1 MSLFDPGTPT
11 PVNLKGTTT
20 TTAPQY
26 LTNYLTDLAKAGQS
40 ALGTTD
46 AAGTMTPYTGEQLIA
61 GLPQN
66 LQDLYQD
73 AVPTLKRYQTPMDES
88 LAALQGAAKG
98 VSAAD
103 ISAFYNPYEQ
113 DVVNEMS
120 RQSQLN
126 VQQGMLPALKAA
138 FAGQGGFGSQRY
150 AGAIGQAMG
159 DVQGD
164 LLGQQAKLRSE
175 GYKTALDAALKER
188 GYDISAGQGLYGLG
202 QAEGQAATSGLKAL
216 GDIGTQ
222 ELGYEQS
229 KLEAPL
235 TRAQNIAQIL
245 RGYTYPTTTQT
256 EQEKLPDAYAPSA
269 LQQIGSLGTL
279 VGAGIKGDAGDAI
292 SNFLKGVNWSGSTGD
307 LRGGSTLITG
317 GGNLDYGQAGSA
329 AGDESNPFPII

>member
-20 TTAPQY
+20 QTAPQY
-26 LTNYLTDLAKAGQS
+26 LTDYLTNLAQAGQQS
-40 ALGTTD
+40 LGTTN
-46 AAGTMTPYTGEQLIA
+46 AEGAMTPYTGDQLIA
-61 GLPQN
+61 ELPQN
-66 LQDLYQD
+66 LESLYQD
-73 AVPTLKRYQTPMDES
+73 AIPTLQRYQTPMDES
-88 LAALQGAAKG
+88 LAALQSGAKD
-98 VSAAD
+98 VSADD
-103 ISAFYNPYEQ
+103 ISRYYNPYEQ

-138 FAGQGGFGSQRY
+138 FAGQGGFGGQRY

-159 DVQGD
+159 NVQGD
-164 LLGQQAKLRSE
+164 LLGQQSKLRSE

-188 GYDISAGQGLYGLG
+188 GYDISAGQSLYGLG
-202 QAEGQAATSGLKAL
+202 QAEGQAATSGLKTL

-229 KLEAPL
+229 KIEAPL

-245 RGYTYPTTTQT
+245 RGYTYPTTTT
-256 EQEKLPDAYAPSA
+256 EAKDTLPSAYAPSA

-279 VGAGIKGDAGDAI
+279 VA
-292 SNFLKGVNWSGSTGD
+292 
-307 LRGGSTLITG
+307 
-317 GGNLDYGQAGSA
+317 AGSGKDGLFTKGFDWLGKQFETPTQY
-329 AGDESNPFPII
+329 AGYNPADGQYYSD

>member
-66 LQDLYQD
+66 LQDLYQN
-73 AVPTLKRYQTPMDES
+73 AVPTLQRYQTPMDEA
-88 LAALQGAAKG
+88 LAGLQDASKG
-98 VSAAD
+98 VSATD
-103 ISAFYNPYEQ
+103 ISNFYNPYEKQ
-113 DVVNEMS
+113 VVDEMS

-150 AGAIGQAMG
+150 AGAMGQAMA

-164 LLGQQAKLRSE
+164 LLGQQAKFRSE
-175 GYKTALDAALKER
+175 GYKSALDAALKER
-188 GYDISAGQGLYGLG
+188 GYDIQAGQSLYGLG
-202 QAEGQAATSGLKAL
+202 QAEGQAATTGLKAL

-245 RGYTYPTTTQT
+245 RGYTYPTTVT
-256 EQEKLPDAYAPSA
+256 ENKQQLPTAYAPSA

-279 VGAGIKGDAGDAI
+279 VAAGSGKDGLFSKGFDALKDVAGGVKGFFDTGAAQPN
-292 SNFLKGVNWSGSTGD
+292 S
-307 LRGGSTLITG
+307 
-317 GGNLDYGQAGSA
+317 GNLAGSYFDSQ
-329 AGDESNPFPII
+329 GNPII